1 VDNVFDR
8 LYRGHLEPYT
18 LYRPGRNLF
27 VRLSRAF

>member
-8 LYRGHLEPYT
+8 LYRGHLDPYT